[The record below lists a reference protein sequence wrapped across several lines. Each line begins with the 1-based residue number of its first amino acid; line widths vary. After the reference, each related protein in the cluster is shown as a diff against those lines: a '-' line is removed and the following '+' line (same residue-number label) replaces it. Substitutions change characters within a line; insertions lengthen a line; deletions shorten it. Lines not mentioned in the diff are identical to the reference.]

1 MAIKPIYNCFHPILN
16 EPTKEFNNIDHE
28 AFQIARDLQDT
39 LIYISNGVGLAA
51 NQIGYDKSILLVDL
65 RQIEEYASTPPL
77 IMINPI
83 ITLESDEKLEMQE
96 GCLSIPDLY
105 EYVVRP
111 EKIEVRYWDLNEKEI
126 VKEFDGYIARVIQ
139 HEIDHLDGILFF
151 QHLSSFKRTLIKN
164 KLNKIRKG
172 EILPDYSFV
181 LPDGT
186 LVTPETKSNH

>member
-1 MAIKPIYNCFHPILN
+1 MAIKPVYNCFHPILN
-16 EPTKEFNNIDHE
+16 KPTIEFSNIDQE
-28 AFQIARDLQDT
+28 AFQIAKDLQDT
-39 LIYISNGVGLAA
+39 LNYISNGVGLAA
-51 NQIGYDKSILLVDL
+51 NQIGYDKSILLVDV
-65 RQIEEYASTPPL
+65 RQIEEYANTQPL
-77 IMINPI
+77 IMINPEI
-83 ITLESDEKLEMQE
+83 ILESDNKLEMQE

-105 EYVVRP
+105 EYVLRP
-111 EKIEVRYWDLNEKEI
+111 ERVEVRYWNLNEKEI
-126 VKEFDGYIARVIQ
+126 IKEFDGYIARVIQ

-186 LVTPETKSNH
+186 LVTPDKKTNQ